1 MQNPRRWRGIPEIY
15 SDAQATSERRGYSI
29 HFGFYALLAILFL
42 TFLDNTIISAVLA
55 NVQSEL
61 HSGIADLQWI
71 VGGYALAFASLMLI
85 CGSLG
90 DSYGRKRIMLIGVG
104 VFCAGSIVC
113 GLATSSTMLVIGRVI
128 MGIGAAGSEPSTL
141 SMIRHIYPD
150 PRQRARAL
158 GSWAAVSGL
167 ALAMGPV
174 IGATLVGV
182 DSWRA
187 IFWANLF
194 FGVLAMIL
202 AGVMLPESADP
213 TRTRPDY
220 AGFLVGAVVL
230 GTATFATIA
239 GETAGYLSNWI
250 IALYAISG
258 AAIIVFI
265 FVEHRVRH
273 PMVNLSFF
281 RRRPFA
287 GSTFI
292 AFASYFSIF
301 SIFFFV
307 ALYLEIVASVSAY
320 NLALDFLPLLAGMVL
335 ASLYAGRWVGIV
347 GTRVPMTTG
356 CVVAALGVFLT
367 DIYIG
372 PGADLSTVGWTMGI
386 AGIGFGILVVPV
398 TYSALAS
405 VPAANSGMAASTTNT
420 SRELGAVAGVAILG
434 SIVNGQLTVNLT
446 QRLAEI
452 RHPAIPQVFRSEIIA
467 AVTSGSINAQAKG
480 LSGRSSAAVK
490 AIIKEVVKA
499 AYAAFT
505 HGLNLALTISFALL
519 LLSGVVSYA
528 TGTKDGSLLYP
539 EEV

>member
-1 MQNPRRWRGIPEIY
+1 
-15 SDAQATSERRGYSI
+15 
-29 HFGFYALLAILFL
+29 
-42 TFLDNTIISAVLA
+42 
-55 NVQSEL
+55 
-61 HSGIADLQWI
+61 
-71 VGGYALAFASLMLI
+71 
-85 CGSLG
+85 
-90 DSYGRKRIMLIGVG
+90 
-104 VFCAGSIVC
+104 
-113 GLATSSTMLVIGRVI
+113 
-128 MGIGAAGSEPSTL
+128 
-141 SMIRHIYPD
+141 
-150 PRQRARAL
+150 
-158 GSWAAVSGL
+158 
-167 ALAMGPV
+167 
-174 IGATLVGV
+174 
-182 DSWRA
+182 
-187 IFWANLF
+187 
-194 FGVLAMIL
+194 
-202 AGVMLPESADP
+202 
-213 TRTRPDY
+213 
-220 AGFLVGAVVL
+220 
-230 GTATFATIA
+230 
-239 GETAGYLSNWI
+239 
-250 IALYAISG
+250 
-258 AAIIVFI
+258 
-265 FVEHRVRH
+265 
-273 PMVNLSFF
+273 MVNLSFF